1 MPLPP
6 DETPDPKN
14 QLDGL
19 IKYDE
24 TCKLYVLIINDA
36 VVSKSKHRDYW
47 EYHQKR
53 GDLAKAIVALGITRF
68 VHEGMACVRYN
79 CIAKTVE
86 DCLACKDKPAF
97 VEHHFATP
105 APSDFLAILGFCSSR
120 EIIPIVDIKRKR
132 GRPKKDLIM
141 LMVEVSHGVKQ
152 NKLSD
157 DEPGYKSF
165 NKQDTHKIKREY
177 NHMIT
182 VGDSMKEA
190 LNELAK
196 KYHLPYKRVYDLV
209 LG

>member
-1 MPLPP
+1 MLLPP
-6 DETPDPKN
+6 DEPPDPKD

-19 IKYDE
+19 IRYDE
-24 TCKLYVLIINDA
+24 ACKLYVLVVNG
-36 VVSKSKHRDYW
+36 VEVSKSKHRDYW

-53 GDLAKAIVALGITRF
+53 GDLAKALVALCITRF
-68 VHEGMACVRYN
+68 VHEGMACARHD
-79 CIAKTVE
+79 CIVKTID
-86 DCLACKDKPAF
+86 DCLACKDRPAF
-97 VEHHFATP
+97 IDHHFATP
-105 APSDFLAILGFCSSR
+105 APNDFLAILGFCNAR
-120 EIIPIVDIKRKR
+120 EIIPIVEIKRKR
-132 GRPKKDLIM
+132 GRPKKEPIM
-141 LMVEVSHGVKQ
+141 AMVEVPRGVKQ

-165 NKQDTHKIKREY
+165 SKQDTHKIKREY
-177 NHMIT
+177 NHMVT